1 MHYWLESGAPAK
13 KLVMG
18 MPLYGQAFTLDS
30 AQATQLQDHNKNS
43 FLIGLSHE
51 ISIPTDVGI
60 KSKNLYNLLFS
71 LLWILLVLIHKKA
84 VIVQS
89 NYWRCFENS
98 VRRQIFKYISFL

>member
-30 AQATQLQDHNKNS
+30 AQATQLQDRNKNA

-51 ISIPTDVGI
+51 IINPTDLGI
-60 KSKNLYNLLFS
+60 KSKMLSTHFFITLDSFGTDS
-71 LLWILLVLIHKKA
+71 QRA

-98 VRRQIFKYISFL
+98 VRRQIF

>member
-30 AQATQLQDHNKNS
+30 AQATQRQDHNKNS

-51 ISIPTDVGI
+51 ISIPTDLGI
-60 KSKNLYNLLFS
+60 KSK
-71 LLWILLVLIHKKA
+71 ILSTHFFITLDSFGTDPQK
-84 VIVQS
+84 S
-89 NYWRCFENS
+89 RNS
-98 VRRQIFKYISFL
+98 ST

>member
-30 AQATQLQDHNKNS
+30 AQATQLQDHNQNS

-51 ISIPTDVGI
+51 ISIPTE
-60 KSKNLYNLLFS
+60 SFQLTFL
-71 LLWILLVLIHKKA
+71 LLWILLVLIH
-84 VIVQS
+84 I
-89 NYWRCFENS
+89 EP
-98 VRRQIFKYISFL
+98 